1 MPVYFPFFRHSAE
14 TKPTIVFKPSKRT
27 VAKKEIHNVI
37 IDYGTYH
44 RDDVYA
50 DGSDVKSDNGENVEH
65 IEVSVDLPDIDDNDH
80 NSGEHDIDS
89 KDMEGSDDASD
100 ISGGDSVDDDF
111 VYDDDDDDG
120 DDDDDDESED
130 EISPDRP
137 SRKRKR
143 ASADLELF
151 EWEDGDFEPEKIM
164 FDGSKAGIQR
174 KYHEL
179 AGIIDF
185 VKTFLCEELI
195 ELIVMESNRYY
206 QQIAQAKKSPYSR
219 LRQWRETDVNE
230 MYTFLAVYMLM
241 VRNQKISVSEYWS
254 TDRLL
259 CSPIFHEIISKNRF
273 DLLMS
278 MLHFCNNEKQPEND
292 KLFKI
297 AKVSSLIREKFGETF
312 IPFRNLRIGERLSFR
327 GQNCNPRRRRIK
339 MRLFV
344 LCDVKSGYV
353 LDFVVQNTA
362 LKSKE
367 EVDLTDSVVTTL
379 MKPYLYHGHNLYVDS
394 LYTTPSLAHHLISMG
409 TNVCGKVKKSY
420 KGLPRFRKVLQ
431 KGEIES
437 KHTGSVMALR
447 WRGRWDD
454 CMLTTFHNSEMKATR
469 TRHYKS
475 NAPTMRPLC
484 LVEYHNNISTT
495 AENTDVRLSS
505 LQCVRRSVKWY
516 KKTFFHLMNLCLIN
530 AHALYQMHT
539 GTYINMAD
547 FQLEATRQ
555 LLQVHH
561 APKLSPKG
569 GRPSKGDNPIRLSD
583 RHFPCYVPDT
593 PKGKPGLR
601 TCFVCT
607 HTTLRPRKRRESR
620 YMCDKCDK
628 GLCVT
633 PCFRIYH
640 TQIVF

>member
-1 MPVYFPFFRHSAE
+1 MPIVFPFFRYSARTE
-14 TKPTIVFKPSKRT
+14 PTADFRTLNKPNRRNIAKR
-27 VAKKEIHNVI
+27 EIHNVLL
-37 IDYGTYH
+37 DYDTYGE
-44 RDDVYA
+44 DNIVCVDGI
-50 DGSDVKSDNGENVEH
+50 DGSSDRGVSESAEC
-65 IEVSVDLPDIDDNDH
+65 IEVSVNLPNISDDKAEDL
-80 NSGEHDIDS
+80 
-89 KDMEGSDDASD
+89 EGSENDSD
-100 ISGGDSVDDDF
+100 ISPGDSGNDDDS
-111 VYDDDDDDG
+111 DDDDYVDEDG
-120 DDDDDDESED
+120 DNDESDD
-130 EISPDRP
+130 EISLDRP

-143 ASADLELF
+143 NVGGLKELF
-151 EWEDGDFEPEKIM
+151 EWEDGDFEPEEIT
-164 FDGSKAGIQR
+164 FDTTRVGIQ
-174 KYHEL
+174 KEYHAL
-179 AGIIDF
+179 SNIIDF

-195 ELIVMESNRYY
+195 ELIVIESNRYY
-206 QQIAQAKKSPYSR
+206 QQIVQSKKSPYSR
-219 LRQWRETDVNE
+219 LRHWRETNVNE

-241 VRNQKISVSEYWS
+241 VRNQKVSVSEYWS

-278 MLHFCNNEKQPEND
+278 MLHFCNNERQPESD

-297 AKVSSLIREKFGETF
+297 ANVSTIIRQKFKEAF
-312 IPFRNLRIGERLSFR
+312 LPFRNLRIGERLSFR
-327 GQNCNPRRRRIK
+327 GQNCNPKRRCIK

-344 LCDVKSGYV
+344 LCDVKTGYV

-367 EVDLTDSVVTTL
+367 EMELTNSVVITM
-379 MKPYLYHGHNLYVDS
+379 MKPFLYRGHNLYIDN
-394 LYTTPSLAHHLISMG
+394 LYTSPALAHHLISMG
-409 TNVCGKVKKSY
+409 TNVCGKVKESY

-431 KGEIES
+431 KGETES

-447 WRGRWDD
+447 WKGRWDV
-454 CMLTTFHNSEMKATR
+454 CMLTTFHNSEMKAVKA
-469 TRHYKS
+469 RHHKS
-475 NAPTMRPLC
+475 NAPTMKPVC
-484 LVEYHNNISTT
+484 LVEYHSNTSTA
-495 AENTDVRLSS
+495 AEHTDIKFSS

-539 GTYINMAD
+539 GTYISMAD
-547 FQLEATRQ
+547 FQLETTRQ

-561 APKLSPKG
+561 TPKLSPKG
-569 GRPSKGDNPIRLSD
+569 GKPSKGDNPVRLSE

-640 TQIVF
+640 TQMVF

>member
-1 MPVYFPFFRHSAE
+1 LPVVFPFFRHSARTE
-14 TKPTIVFKPSKRT
+14 PTADFSTLNRPSRRSIAKR
-27 VAKKEIHNVI
+27 EIHNVLL
-37 IDYGTYH
+37 DYDTY
-44 RDDVYA
+44 DEDNIVCV
-50 DGSDVKSDNGENVEH
+50 DGSDGNSDKGVTERAEC
-65 IEVSVDLPDIDDNDH
+65 IEVSVDLPDISDD
-80 NSGEHDIDS
+80 DIAEDL
-89 KDMEGSDDASD
+89 EGSEDDSD
-100 ISGGDSVDDDF
+100 ISPRDSGDDDS
-111 VYDDDDDDG
+111 DDDYVV
-120 DDDDDDESED
+120 DDDDDDESDGDESD
-130 EISPDRP
+130 EISLPRP

-143 ASADLELF
+143 VGGLKKLF
-151 EWEDGDFEPEKIM
+151 EWEDGDFEPEEIT
-164 FDGSKAGIQR
+164 FDTTKVGIQ
-174 KYHEL
+174 KEYHAL
-179 AGIIDF
+179 SNIIDF

-195 ELIVMESNRYY
+195 ELIVIESNRHY
-206 QQIAQAKKSPYSR
+206 QQIVQSKKSPYSR
-219 LRQWRETDVNE
+219 LRHWRETNINE

-241 VRNQKISVSEYWS
+241 VRNQKVSVSEYWS

-278 MLHFCNNEKQPEND
+278 MLHFCNSERQPEGD

-297 AKVSSLIREKFGETF
+297 AKVSSIIRQKFREAF
-312 IPFRNLRIGERLSFR
+312 LPFRNLRIGERLSFQ
-327 GQNCNPRRRRIK
+327 GQNCNPKRRCIK

-344 LCDVKSGYV
+344 LCDVKTGYV

-362 LKSKE
+362 LKSRE
-367 EVDLTDSVVTTL
+367 EMELTNSVVITL
-379 MKPYLYHGHNLYVDS
+379 MKPFLHQGHNLYIDN
-394 LYTTPSLAHHLISMG
+394 LYISPSLAHHLISMG
-409 TNVCGKVKKSY
+409 TNVCGKVKESY

-431 KGEIES
+431 KGETES
-437 KHTGSVMALR
+437 KHTGTVMALR
-447 WRGRWDD
+447 WKGRWDV

-469 TRHYKS
+469 ARHHKS
-475 NAPTMRPLC
+475 NAPTMKPVC
-484 LVEYHNNISTT
+484 LVEYHNNTSTA
-495 AENTDVRLSS
+495 AEHTDIRLSS

-539 GTYINMAD
+539 GSYINMAD

-561 APKLSPKG
+561 TPKLSPKG
-569 GRPSKGDNPIRLSD
+569 GKPSKGDNPIRLSE

-601 TCFVCT
+601 NCFVCT
-607 HTTLRPRKRRESR
+607 HTTQRPRKRRESR

-640 TQIVF
+640 TQVVF